1 MPSRRQKR
9 ENIRQY
15 KCAMWQKE
23 VLLLQKKSLAEELR
37 DNAVL
42 SGFFLVMMCSVIL
55 FGTFAKQP
63 SAFLGVI
70 PMAALAILF
79 ACFAFR
85 GASAYR
91 KMRQIRTS
99 AAEEQRICVQKIRLW
114 MIPGHRRSSTWI
126 RCVVLIDE
134 NKEKYYYVYPAGH
147 TPISGF
153 AKVIRS
159 RCMDRTLC
167 VSCYQNT
174 RFISYIDFTDNERS
188 P

>member
-15 KCAMWQKE
+15 KCAVRQKE

-37 DNAVL
+37 NNAL
-42 SGFFLVMMCSVIL
+42 ISGFFLVMTCSMIL
-55 FGTFAKQP
+55 VGTFAKQP

-99 AAEEQRICVQKIRLW
+99 AVEEQRICVQKIRLW
-114 MIPGHRRSSTWI
+114 MIPGHRGTSWI
-126 RCVVLIDE
+126 RCVVLVDQNNE
-134 NKEKYYYVYPAGH
+134 RYYYVYPLGQ
-147 TPISGF
+147 TPIGHF
-153 AKVIRS
+153 AKVIKS
-159 RCMDRTLC
+159 RCLYQTVN
-167 VSCYQNT
+167 VSCYKNT
-174 RFISYIDFTDNERS
+174 RFISHSIY
-188 P
+188 

>member
-15 KCAMWQKE
+15 KCAVWQKE

-91 KMRQIRTS
+91 KMRQIRTP
-99 AAEEQRICVQKIRLW
+99 AAEEQRICVQKIRL
-114 MIPGHRRSSTWI
+114 
-126 RCVVLIDE
+126 
-134 NKEKYYYVYPAGH
+134 
-147 TPISGF
+147 
-153 AKVIRS
+153 
-159 RCMDRTLC
+159 
-167 VSCYQNT
+167 
-174 RFISYIDFTDNERS
+174 
-188 P
+188 

>member
-9 ENIRQY
+9 ENIMQY
-15 KCAMWQKE
+15 KCTVRQKE

-37 DNAVL
+37 NNAVL

-91 KMRQIRTS
+91 NMRQIRTS

-114 MIPGHRRSSTWI
+114 MIPGHRGTSWI

-153 AKVIRS
+153 AAVIKAC
-159 RCMDRTLC
+159 CMDRTLC

>member
-1 MPSRRQKR
+1 MPSKRQMR

-15 KCAMWQKE
+15 KSAVRQKDI
-23 VLLLQKKSLAEELR
+23 LALQKKSLAEELR
-37 DNAVL
+37 NNAL
-42 SGFFLVMMCSVIL
+42 LCGFFLAVMCFIVL
-55 FGTFAKQP
+55 VGTFAKQP

-79 ACFAFR
+79 ACFVFR
-85 GASAYR
+85 SASAYR
-91 KMRQIRTS
+91 KMRRINTS
-99 AAEEQRICVQKIRLW
+99 AAEEQRVCVKRIRLW
-114 MIPGHRRSSTWI
+114 MISGHRGTSWI

-147 TPISGF
+147 TPISDF
-153 AKVIRS
+153 AKVIKS
-159 RCMDRTLC
+159 RCLYQTVC
-167 VSCYQNT
+167 ISCYKNT

>member
-15 KCAMWQKE
+15 KCAVRQKE

-37 DNAVL
+37 NNAVL
-42 SGFFLVMMCSVIL
+42 SGFFLVMTCSMIL
-55 FGTFAKQP
+55 VGTFAKQP

-114 MIPGHRRSSTWI
+114 MIPGHRGASWI

-153 AKVIRS
+153 AAVIKA

-188 P
+188 L

>member
-1 MPSRRQKR
+1 MPSRRQTR

-15 KCAMWQKE
+15 RQAVRQKDT
-23 VLLLQKKSLAEELR
+23 LMLQKKSLAEDIRNNTLLCVFFF
-37 DNAVL
+37 AVICVI
-42 SGFFLVMMCSVIL
+42 GLV
-55 FGTFAKQP
+55 GTLAKQP

-99 AAEEQRICVQKIRLW
+99 AVEEQRICVQKIRLW
-114 MIPGHRRSSTWI
+114 MIPGHRGTSWI

-134 NKEKYYYVYPAGH
+134 NKEKFYYVYPAGY

-153 AKVIRS
+153 AEVIRS
-159 RCMDRTLC
+159 RCMDRSLC

-174 RFISYIDFTDNERS
+174 RFISYIDFSDNERS
-188 P
+188 PL